1 MPGNP
6 CLTAPFGQRTGCST
20 ARRGGLA
27 TGCEEHAMSSTRPS
41 GPDAADRFAIDDL
54 YVDYLWA
61 LDTQDL
67 ERYLGAFWDDAVLA
81 ETQLDGSLDTRSE
94 ERRVGKECVSTCRS
108 RWSPYHKK
116 KNKQHNNT

>member
-81 ETQLDGSLDTRSE
+81 ETQLDGSLDTRTGVE
-94 ERRVGKECVSTCRS
+94 EIRAFPYTTFSG
-108 RWSPYHKK
+108 SPGHHHRKT
-116 KNKQHNNT
+116 NRTNHP